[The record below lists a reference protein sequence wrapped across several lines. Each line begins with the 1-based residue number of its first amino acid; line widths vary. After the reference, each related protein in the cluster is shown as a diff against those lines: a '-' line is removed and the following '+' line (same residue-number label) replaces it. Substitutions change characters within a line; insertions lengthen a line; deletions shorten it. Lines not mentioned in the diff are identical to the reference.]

1 MPKLKSHH
9 LSMRAERGLT
19 RSKNLPPLLR
29 ECWNKL
35 NRAFM
40 HRVKTIGLTP
50 DQYIA
55 LRWIH
60 EFPKGEISQTNLAD
74 LMSTDSNNIAGLMR
88 RMEKLKL
95 IWRETNLMDKR
106 KKNIFTTL
114 FGTSQFTKGKSIA
127 DNLENEV
134 LSCLNPKEK
143 THFLI
148 LLSQLAKEINSQ
160 RKELAR

>member
-9 LSMRAERGLT
+9 LSMGTDRVKT
-19 RSKNLPPLLR
+19 RSKSLPPLLR

-40 HRVKTIGLTP
+40 HRVKIIGLTP

-55 LRWIH
+55 LRWVH
-60 EFPKGEISQTNLAD
+60 AFPKGEISQTKLAD

-95 IWRETNLMDKR
+95 IWRETNSTDKR
-106 KKNIFTTL
+106 KKNIFATL

-127 DNLENEV
+127 ENLENEV

-143 THFLI
+143 THFLS
-148 LLSQLAKEINSQ
+148 LLSQLADEINSQ
-160 RKELAR
+160 RKELSR